1 MLKKRVGQLAALPDL
16 KVKKM
21 TKAIIKKFNETEA
34 KIDALFAKNVK
45 TVYAPFFKAVADRE
59 AAFAMFKG
67 EKGATEAKRQYDIE
81 NGFRNANGD
90 YLVKNGLATISQA
103 KFFMGHSVDQLMSLS
118 GSTLGTAYKNASI
131 AKNADKPKRGKVTN
145 KKPAADNGKPQN
157 IEEMA
162 KAIIEKLGRNDAEK
176 LSIAIADLLDAGAGA
191 DKKAA

>member
-1 MLKKRVGQLAALPDL
+1 
-16 KVKKM
+16 M

-59 AAFAMFKG
+59 AAFALFKG

-81 NGFRNANGD
+81 HGFRNGNGD
-90 YLVKNGLATISQA
+90 YLVGKIAYDKDGKYSGNGLSIISQA
-103 KFFMGHSVDQLMSLS
+103 KFFMNWSVEDLMAVG

-145 KKPAADNGKPQN
+145 KKPAADNAKPQN
-157 IEEMA
+157 IDEMA
-162 KAIIEKLGRNDAEK
+162 KAIIEKLGRKDAEK
-176 LSIAIADLLDAGAGA
+176 LSIAIADLLEAGAGTDRKVA
-191 DKKAA
+191 VNG